1 MTNHTQ
7 RLRTAIYTLLTLL
20 ALSLTMTGWYAH
32 GLVKPA
38 ASRASPFAANSF
50 QGCSEKLGDGRPL
63 CASYSKAANTQ
74 SGG

>member
-7 RLRTAIYTLLTLL
+7 RLRNAIYTLLALL

-32 GLVKPA
+32 DL
-38 ASRASPFAANSF
+38 ASRPPHHDMPFAVASYP
-50 QGCSEKLGDGRPL
+50 GCSDKLGDSKRPL
-63 CASYSKAANTQ
+63 CASYSGPITR